1 MRYVALLRA
10 INVGGRTVKM
20 DRLRVLFE
28 EMKLQNV
35 QTYIASGNVIFD
47 SSAAAAS
54 LEARVEKQLARALGF
69 EVPTLIRAAPD
80 LVAAADREP
89 FAKHPPLTKA
99 GALYVGFLKGD
110 PGRDALKRVVALAGD
125 GSAFALH
132 GRELYWRAEDRRAV
146 LEIPIVKFERALGCD
161 ATFRNVTT
169 VRKLADR
176 FCR

>member
-10 INVGGRTVKM
+10 VNVGGRTVKM
-20 DRLRVLFE
+20 DRLRDLFE

-47 SSAAAAS
+47 STAGAAA
-54 LEARVEKQLARALGF
+54 LEARVEKHLANALGF
-69 EVPTLIRAAPD
+69 DVPTLIRSAPD
-80 LVAAADREP
+80 LIAAADREP
-89 FAKHPPLTKA
+89 FASHAPLTKA
-99 GALYVGFLKGD
+99 GALYVGFLKD
-110 PGRDALKRVVALAGD
+110 RPAENALKQVTALAD
-125 GSAFALH
+125 GASAFALH

-146 LEIPIVKFERALGCD
+146 LDIPIAKFERALGCD

-176 FCR
+176 YCR